1 MKTNPYDIEFVYNE
15 LGCTREQLEELTLT
29 GSVIEIKSDFFKRG
43 MSDIHGY
50 GMFAKKDIEKNQYIG
65 MASIDNKYKT
75 YLGRYV
81 NHSRRPNIK
90 FIFTDTG
97 DLITKSIKEIKTGE
111 ELFVDYTNQ
120 FLTPEYL

>member
-15 LGCTREQLEELTLT
+15 LGCTKEQLEELTRK
-29 GSVIEIKSDFFKRG
+29 GPVIEIKSDFVKRE
-43 MSDIHGY
+43 MSSIHGY

-81 NHSRRPNIK
+81 NHSRRANIK

-97 DLITKSIKEIKTGE
+97 DLITKAIKEIKRGE
-111 ELFVDYTNQ
+111 ELFVDYTNH